1 MPLNSKYNKK
11 INDESFKNEIN
22 RLTNQIWKL
31 IPMRENEED
40 WNKHLQIV
48 ILELVGLEEIIE
60 IDENLLALLEILEG
74 LNTIEIDF
82 SIFRKLVFESIS
94 LLRKLVP

>member
-1 MPLNSKYNKK
+1 MTLNSKYNKK

-31 IPMRENEED
+31 IPMRENEEN

-74 LNTIEIDF
+74 LNTVEIDF

>member
-1 MPLNSKYNKK
+1 MLLNSKYNKK

-48 ILELVGLEEIIE
+48 ILELVGLKEIIE

-74 LNTIEIDF
+74 LNTVEIDF

>member
-1 MPLNSKYNKK
+1 MNSKYNIK
-11 INDESFKNEIN
+11 INDESFRNEIN
-22 RLTNQIWKL
+22 RLTNQVWKL

-40 WNKHLQIV
+40 WNRHLQIV
-48 ILELVGLEEIIE
+48 ILELVGLKEIIE

-74 LNTIEIDF
+74 LNTVEIEF

>member
-1 MPLNSKYNKK
+1 MNSKYNKK

-48 ILELVGLEEIIE
+48 ILELVGLKEIIE

-74 LNTIEIDF
+74 LNTVEIDF

>member
-1 MPLNSKYNKK
+1 MNSKYNKK

-31 IPMRENEED
+31 IPMRENEEN

-74 LNTIEIDF
+74 LNTVEIDF

>member
-1 MPLNSKYNKK
+1 
-11 INDESFKNEIN
+11 
-22 RLTNQIWKL
+22 
-31 IPMRENEED
+31 MRENEEN

-60 IDENLLALLEILEG
+60 IDENLLVLLEILEG
-74 LNTIEIDF
+74 LNTVEIDF

>member
-1 MPLNSKYNKK
+1 
-11 INDESFKNEIN
+11 
-22 RLTNQIWKL
+22 
-31 IPMRENEED
+31 MRENEEN

-74 LNTIEIDF
+74 LNTVEIDF

>member
-1 MPLNSKYNKK
+1 MNSKYNIK

-22 RLTNQIWKL
+22 RLTNQVWKL

-40 WNKHLQIV
+40 WNRHLQIV
-48 ILELVGLEEIIE
+48 ILELVGLKEIIE

-74 LNTIEIDF
+74 LNTVEIEF

>member
-1 MPLNSKYNKK
+1 
-11 INDESFKNEIN
+11 
-22 RLTNQIWKL
+22 
-31 IPMRENEED
+31 MRENEED

>member
-1 MPLNSKYNKK
+1 MNSKYNIK

-22 RLTNQIWKL
+22 RLTNQVWKL

-40 WNKHLQIV
+40 WNRHLQIV
-48 ILELVGLEEIIE
+48 ILELVGLKEIIE

-74 LNTIEIDF
+74 LNTVETEF